1 MVDPMIELLAGRTLD
16 ELTNLV
22 QESKNSLGVSDVR
35 FVIRPLHY
43 EMRNWYID
51 AEPAVPLHEDEQRV
65 LTGVGSELRK
75 KYYLLLSDAPSP
87 YAA

>member
-1 MVDPMIELLAGRTLD
+1 MIKLLTGKTLD
-16 ELTNLV
+16 DLTILV
-22 QESKNSLGVSDVR
+22 QESMNSLGASGVR

-43 EMRNWYID
+43 EVQNWYID
-51 AEPAVPLHEDEQRV
+51 AELSVTKLRKDE
-65 LTGVGSELRK
+65 LTALASVGAELRT